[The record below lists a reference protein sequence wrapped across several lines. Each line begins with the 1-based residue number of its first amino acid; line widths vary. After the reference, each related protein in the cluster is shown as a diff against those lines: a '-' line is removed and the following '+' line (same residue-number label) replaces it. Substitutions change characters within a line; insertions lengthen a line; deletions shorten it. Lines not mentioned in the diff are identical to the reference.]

1 MEKETIVA
9 KLLEYIDGSDYST
22 ITLLVDLACHNVV
35 NRRYPFGYTEK
46 QEEKAI
52 KQYSNVVFRAVVY
65 AYNMQGAEGESSHN
79 ENGISRAYIPT
90 STRSKS
96 SISFCRTGFVSI
108 IRWRIRAA
116 STKWLAVL
124 ITLPSRM

>member
-79 ENGISRAYIPT
+79 ENGISRAYTDEDKLYTEI
-90 STRSKS
+90 
-96 SISFCRTGFVSI
+96 VSMCG
-108 IRWRIRAA
+108 A
-116 STKWLAVL
+116 L
-124 ITLPSRM
+124 